1 MGLIHPYQFT
11 THILKTATTGED
23 FCATVVSISGTGTT
37 ADRNG
42 LLSVAVT
49 VTISPQLNLNF
60 LKFYS
65 PSNVSFKWMRIL
77 SLKVQFLLS
86 ILVSRTSIRLS
97 SNFFRVFWLL
107 KC

>member
-42 LLSVAVT
+42 LLSVV
-49 VTISPQLNLNF
+49 SYSHNF
-60 LKFYS
+60 
-65 PSNVSFKWMRIL
+65 
-77 SLKVQFLLS
+77 
-86 ILVSRTSIRLS
+86 S
-97 SNFFRVFWLL
+97 STESEFP
-107 KC
+107 